1 MNWHAFFHTTFL
13 FWVIMDAVGSIPIF
27 VSYLK
32 DFDTKRQ
39 YFIVIRELLAALL
52 VMLLFFFFGQGL
64 FKLLDVSESSLQI
77 TGGITIFLIGA
88 KMLLPKKPPLPEQ
101 VKKHE
106 PLIVPLAVPAIAGPG
121 ILATIMLYSH
131 DQTFTHTFVLAAIF
145 LAWLLSMPFLLIA
158 PALKKILKENGIIAI
173 ERIFAYLII
182 LIGTKMML
190 AGILLTSH

>member
-1 MNWHAFFHTTFL
+1 
-13 FWVIMDAVGSIPIF
+13 MDAVGSIPIF

-32 DFDTKRQ
+32 DYDTKRQ
-39 YFIVIRELLAALL
+39 YAIVVRELLIALF
-52 VMLLFFFFGQGL
+52 VMLLFFFFGQGI
-64 FKLLDVSESSLQI
+64 FKLLDVTESSLEI

-88 KMLLPKKPPLPEQ
+88 KMLLPKPRIHLE
-101 VKKHE
+101 KKRMHE

-121 ILATIMLYSH
+121 ILATIMLYSN
-131 DQTFTHTFVLAAIF
+131 DPALSSIFILSAIIF
-145 LAWLLSMPFLLIA
+145 AWALSMPFLLIA

-190 AGILLTSH
+190 EGIRLSSQVVN

>member
-1 MNWHAFFHTTFL
+1 MSWQLFLHTTFL
-13 FWVIMDAVGSIPIF
+13 FWVIMDSVGSIPIF

-32 DFDTKRQ
+32 DYDTKRQ
-39 YFIVIRELLAALL
+39 YVIVIRELLIALL

-64 FKLLDVSESSLQI
+64 FKILEVTESSLQI

-88 KMLLPKKPPLPEQ
+88 RMLLPKSRHDNH
-101 VKKHE
+101 KKRKQE

-121 ILATIMLYSH
+121 ILATIMLYSS
-131 DQTFTHTFVLAAIF
+131 DQTISNVMVLSAIF
-145 LAWLLSMPFLLIA
+145 FAWLLGMPFLLIA
-158 PALKKILKENGIIAI
+158 PALKKILKDNGIIAI

-190 AGILLTSH
+190 DGIHLSVR